1 MGELNFF
8 SVIDWFCD
16 LAFVYFCIKFDTSN
30 PTNSFRLRLVGMV
43 GNAFNLQINQSRY
56 NAPKIN

>member
-16 LAFVYFCIKFDTSN
+16 IAFVYFCIKFDANYS
-30 PTNSFRLRLVGMV
+30 TNSFRLRLVGMA
-43 GNAFNLQINQSRY
+43 GNAFNLQIIKSRY